1 MNNYIFNH
9 TLYILLIGAF
19 LLTSCAKAT
28 LTVRSP
34 AEINTR
40 DIRNIAVGKFEIGQ
54 ISLKY
59 KTERNGIWQ
68 THPVL
73 LNEAQQK
80 SISRSVR
87 ARVINLLTATPYFKV
102 VFSDEFEKLE
112 NDTAL
117 QQLVSVRGYKTQ
129 NVDAVISG
137 KLWLEIERTDGV
149 DLSKEGLE
157 YFRPPEGGCASNFSS
172 DTDDCAPEDFGL
184 NLTVDQVV
192 WWPYKSTR
200 GTLGLEIKMT
210 RLVPAEVVATT
221 FETRTY
227 SQRIGGRS
235 TESFQQ
241 IAESLTSV
249 LPTSKTTETE
259 SIEKSA
265 DVLPSFEQI
274 IADLALSIA
283 SGFVRRV
290 AVTDK
295 TVSYPIA
302 DGKFPNSKI
311 LIEAGAYD
319 LAIEQLQQATAENPD
334 PNDLYN
340 LGLCFEAVG
349 DYGLAQTSYR
359 EAWSA
364 EPENLLFAQGM
375 GRIERLQRENPQLL
389 RQLESR

>member
-1 MNNYIFNH
+1 MKLFNNYILNKLF
-9 TLYILLIGAF
+9 LMLLISAF
-19 LLTSCAKAT
+19 IISGCAKAT

-40 DIRNIAVGKFEIGQ
+40 KIKNVAVGGFEIGQ
-54 ISLKY
+54 MMLKF
-59 KTERNGIWQ
+59 KTERNGVWQ

-73 LNEAQQK
+73 LSEEQQK

-102 VFSDEFEKLE
+102 IFSDEFEKLA
-112 NDTAL
+112 NDAAL
-117 QQLVSVRGYKTQ
+117 QQLVSVRGYKTK
-129 NVDAVISG
+129 NVDAVING

-157 YFRPPEGGCASNFSS
+157 YFRPPRSRNSI
-172 DTDDCAPEDFGL
+172 GL

-210 RLVPAEVVATT
+210 RLLPTEVVATT

-227 SQRIGGRS
+227 SQRIGGRNG
-235 TESFQQ
+235 ESFQQ
-241 IAESLTSV
+241 IADSFTSV
-249 LPTSKTTETE
+249 LSTSKSSKTD
-259 SIEKSA
+259 SIESST

-274 IADLALSIA
+274 IADMALSIA

-290 AVTDK
+290 AVTEK
-295 TVSYPIA
+295 VVSYPIA
-302 DGKFPNSKI
+302 EGSFPNAKI

-319 LAIEQLQQATAENPD
+319 VAIDQLQQATAENSD

-340 LGLCFEAVG
+340 LGLCFEAIG
-349 DYGLAQTSYR
+349 DYGLAHTTYR
-359 EAWSA
+359 EAWQTD
-364 EPENLLFAQGM
+364 PENLLFAQGL
-375 GRIERLQRENPQLL
+375 GRIERLRRENPQLQ

>member
-1 MNNYIFNH
+1 MNSYMFNH

-19 LLTSCAKAT
+19 LLASCAKAT
-28 LTVRSP
+28 LKVRSP

-40 DIRNIAVGKFEIGQ
+40 DIRKIAVGKFEIGQ

-73 LNEAQQK
+73 LNVAQQK

-157 YFRPPEGGCASNFSS
+157 YFRPPRSRRSL
-172 DTDDCAPEDFGL
+172 GL

-210 RLVPAEVVATT
+210 RRAEC
-221 FETRTY
+221 
-227 SQRIGGRS
+227 
-235 TESFQQ
+235 
-241 IAESLTSV
+241 
-249 LPTSKTTETE
+249 
-259 SIEKSA
+259 SILCSRVIRLQEKSQ
-265 DVLPSFEQI
+265 F
-274 IADLALSIA
+274 
-283 SGFVRRV
+283 GRMRHF
-290 AVTDK
+290 
-295 TVSYPIA
+295 
-302 DGKFPNSKI
+302 
-311 LIEAGAYD
+311 
-319 LAIEQLQQATAENPD
+319 
-334 PNDLYN
+334 
-340 LGLCFEAVG
+340 G
-349 DYGLAQTSYR
+349 DFKVK
-359 EAWSA
+359 
-364 EPENLLFAQGM
+364 P
-375 GRIERLQRENPQLL
+375 
-389 RQLESR
+389 

>member
-1 MNNYIFNH
+1 MKLFNNYILNKLF
-9 TLYILLIGAF
+9 LMLLISAF
-19 LLTSCAKAT
+19 IISGCAKAT

-40 DIRNIAVGKFEIGQ
+40 KIKNVAVGGFEIGQ
-54 ISLKY
+54 MMLKF
-59 KTERNGIWQ
+59 KTERNGVWQ

-73 LNEAQQK
+73 LSEEQQK

-102 VFSDEFEKLE
+102 IFSDEFEKLA
-112 NDTAL
+112 NDAAL
-117 QQLVSVRGYKTQ
+117 QQLVSVRGYKTK
-129 NVDAVISG
+129 NVDAVING

-157 YFRPPEGGCASNFSS
+157 YFRPPRSRNSI
-172 DTDDCAPEDFGL
+172 GL

-210 RLVPAEVVATT
+210 RLLPTEVVATT

-227 SQRIGGRS
+227 SQRIGGRNG
-235 TESFQQ
+235 ESFQQ
-241 IAESLTSV
+241 IADSFTSV
-249 LPTSKTTETE
+249 LSTSDSSKTD
-259 SIEKSA
+259 SIESSA

-274 IADLALSIA
+274 IADMALSIA

-290 AVTDK
+290 AVTEK
-295 TVSYPIA
+295 VVSYPIA
-302 DGKFPNSKI
+302 EGSFPNAKI

-319 LAIEQLQQATAENPD
+319 VAIDQLQQATAENSD

-340 LGLCFEAVG
+340 LGLCFEAIG
-349 DYGLAQTSYR
+349 DYGLAHTTYR
-359 EAWSA
+359 EAWQTD
-364 EPENLLFAQGM
+364 PENLLFAQGL
-375 GRIERLQRENPQLL
+375 GRIERLRRENPQLQ

>member
-1 MNNYIFNH
+1 MKLFNNYILNKLF
-9 TLYILLIGAF
+9 LMLLISAF
-19 LLTSCAKAT
+19 LISGCAKAT
-28 LTVRSP
+28 LTIRSP

-40 DIRNIAVGKFEIGQ
+40 KIKNVAVGGFEIGQ
-54 ISLKY
+54 MMLKF
-59 KTERNGIWQ
+59 KTERNGVWQ

-73 LNEAQQK
+73 LSEEQQK

-102 VFSDEFEKLE
+102 IFSDEFEKLA
-112 NDTAL
+112 NDAAL
-117 QQLVSVRGYKTQ
+117 QQLVSVRGYKTK
-129 NVDAVISG
+129 NVDAVING

-157 YFRPPEGGCASNFSS
+157 YFRPPRSRNSI
-172 DTDDCAPEDFGL
+172 GL

-210 RLVPAEVVATT
+210 RLLPTEVVATT

-227 SQRIGGRS
+227 SQRIGGRNG
-235 TESFQQ
+235 ESFQQ
-241 IAESLTSV
+241 IADSFTSV
-249 LPTSKTTETE
+249 LSTSDTSKID
-259 SIEKSA
+259 SIESSA

-274 IADLALSIA
+274 IADMALSIA

-290 AVTDK
+290 AVTEK
-295 TVSYPIA
+295 VVSYPIA
-302 DGKFPNSKI
+302 EGSFPNAKI

-319 LAIEQLQQATAENPD
+319 VAIDQLQQATAENSD

-340 LGLCFEAVG
+340 LGLCFEAIG
-349 DYGLAQTSYR
+349 DYGLAHTTYR
-359 EAWSA
+359 EAWKTD
-364 EPENLLFAQGM
+364 PENLLCAQGL
-375 GRIERLQRENPQLL
+375 GRIERLRRENPQLQ

>member
-1 MNNYIFNH
+1 MKLFNNYILNKLF
-9 TLYILLIGAF
+9 LMLLISAF
-19 LLTSCAKAT
+19 LISGCAKAT
-28 LTVRSP
+28 ITVRSP

-40 DIRNIAVGKFEIGQ
+40 KIKNVAVGGFEIGQ
-54 ISLKY
+54 MMLKF
-59 KTERNGIWQ
+59 KTERNGVWQ

-73 LNEAQQK
+73 LSEEQQK

-102 VFSDEFEKLE
+102 IFSDEFEKLA
-112 NDTAL
+112 NDAAL
-117 QQLVSVRGYKTQ
+117 QQLVSVRGYKTK
-129 NVDAVISG
+129 NVDAVING

-157 YFRPPEGGCASNFSS
+157 YFRPPRSRNSI
-172 DTDDCAPEDFGL
+172 GL

-200 GTLGLEIKMT
+200 GTLGLEIKLT
-210 RLVPAEVVATT
+210 RLLPTEVVATT

-227 SQRIGGRS
+227 SQRIGGRNG
-235 TESFQQ
+235 ESFQQ
-241 IAESLTSV
+241 IADSFTSV
-249 LPTSKTTETE
+249 LSTSKTSKTD
-259 SIEKSA
+259 SIESSS

-274 IADLALSIA
+274 IADMALSIA

-290 AVTDK
+290 AVTEK
-295 TVSYPIA
+295 VVSYPIA
-302 DGKFPNSKI
+302 EGSFPNAKI

-319 LAIEQLQQATAENPD
+319 VAIDKLQQATAVNSD

-340 LGLCFEAVG
+340 LGLCFEAIG
-349 DYGLAQTSYR
+349 DYGLAHTTYR
-359 EAWSA
+359 EAWKA
-364 EPENLLFAQGM
+364 DPENLLFAQGL
-375 GRIERLQRENPQLL
+375 GRIERLRRENPQLQ

>member
-1 MNNYIFNH
+1 MKFLNNYIFNH
-9 TLYILLIGAF
+9 LLLIILITVF
-19 LLTSCAKAT
+19 LISSCAKAT

-40 DIRNIAVGKFEIGQ
+40 KIKNIAVGGFEIGR
-54 ISLKY
+54 IMLKF
-59 KTERNGIWQ
+59 KTERNGVWQ

-73 LNEAQQK
+73 LNDEQQK

-102 VFSDEFEKLE
+102 IFSDEFEKLG
-112 NDTAL
+112 NDSAL
-117 QQLVSVRGYKTQ
+117 QQLVSVRGYKTK
-129 NVDAVISG
+129 NVDAVING

-149 DLSKEGLE
+149 ELSKEGLE
-157 YFRPPEGGCASNFSS
+157 YFRPPRSRNSL
-172 DTDDCAPEDFGL
+172 GL

-200 GTLGLEIKMT
+200 GTLGLEIKLT
-210 RLVPAEVVATT
+210 RLLPTEVIATT

-235 TESFQQ
+235 GESFQQ
-241 IAESLTSV
+241 IAESFTSV
-249 LPTSKTTETE
+249 LSASKSSKTDNIE
-259 SIEKSA
+259 SSV
-265 DVLPSFEQI
+265 DVLPAFEQI
-274 IADLALSIA
+274 IADMALSIA

-290 AVTDK
+290 AVTEK
-295 TVSYPIA
+295 VVSYPVA
-302 DGKFPNSKI
+302 EGSFPNAKI

-319 LAIEQLQQATAENPD
+319 LAIAQLQQATAENPD

-340 LGLCFEAVG
+340 LGLCFEAIG
-349 DYGLAQTSYR
+349 DFGLAQNTYR
-359 EAWSA
+359 EAWQA
-364 EPENLLFAQGM
+364 EPENLLFAQGL
-375 GRIERLQRENPQLL
+375 GRIERLRREHPQLQ

>member
-1 MNNYIFNH
+1 MKLFNNYILNKLF
-9 TLYILLIGAF
+9 LMLLISAF
-19 LLTSCAKAT
+19 LISGCAKAT
-28 LTVRSP
+28 LTIRSP

-40 DIRNIAVGKFEIGQ
+40 KIKNVAVGGFEIGQ
-54 ISLKY
+54 MMLKF
-59 KTERNGIWQ
+59 KTERNGVWQ

-73 LNEAQQK
+73 LSEEQQK

-87 ARVINLLTATPYFKV
+87 ARVINLLTATTYFKV
-102 VFSDEFEKLE
+102 IFSDEFEKLA
-112 NDTAL
+112 NDAAL
-117 QQLVSVRGYKTQ
+117 QQLVSVRGYKTK
-129 NVDAVISG
+129 NVDAVING

-157 YFRPPEGGCASNFSS
+157 YFRPPRSRNSI
-172 DTDDCAPEDFGL
+172 GL

-210 RLVPAEVVATT
+210 RLLPTEVVATT

-227 SQRIGGRS
+227 SQRIGGRNG
-235 TESFQQ
+235 ESFQQ
-241 IAESLTSV
+241 IADSFTSV
-249 LPTSKTTETE
+249 LSTSDTSKID
-259 SIEKSA
+259 SIESSA

-274 IADLALSIA
+274 IADMALSIA

-290 AVTDK
+290 AVTEK
-295 TVSYPIA
+295 VVSYPIA
-302 DGKFPNSKI
+302 EGSFPNAKI

-319 LAIEQLQQATAENPD
+319 VAIDQLQQATAENSD

-340 LGLCFEAVG
+340 LGLCFEAIG
-349 DYGLAQTSYR
+349 DYGLAHTTYR
-359 EAWSA
+359 EAWKTD
-364 EPENLLFAQGM
+364 PENLLFAQGL
-375 GRIERLQRENPQLL
+375 GRIERLRRENPQLQ

>member
-1 MNNYIFNH
+1 MKLFNNYILNKVF
-9 TLYILLIGAF
+9 LMLLISAF
-19 LLTSCAKAT
+19 LISGCAKAT

-40 DIRNIAVGKFEIGQ
+40 KIKNVAVGGFEIGQ
-54 ISLKY
+54 MMLKF
-59 KTERNGIWQ
+59 KTERNGVWQ

-73 LNEAQQK
+73 LSEEQQK
-80 SISRSVR
+80 SISRSIR

-102 VFSDEFEKLE
+102 IFSDEFEKLA
-112 NDTAL
+112 NDAAL
-117 QQLVSVRGYKTQ
+117 QQLVSVRGYKTK
-129 NVDAVISG
+129 NVDAVING

-157 YFRPPEGGCASNFSS
+157 YFRPPRSRNSI
-172 DTDDCAPEDFGL
+172 GL

-200 GTLGLEIKMT
+200 GTLGLEIKLT
-210 RLVPAEVVATT
+210 RLLPTEVVATT

-227 SQRIGGRS
+227 SQRIGGRNG
-235 TESFQQ
+235 ESFQQ
-241 IAESLTSV
+241 IADSLTSA
-249 LPTSKTTETE
+249 LATSDSSKID
-259 SIEKSA
+259 SIESSA

-274 IADLALSIA
+274 IADMALSIA

-290 AVTDK
+290 AVTEK
-295 TVSYPIA
+295 VVSYPIA
-302 DGKFPNSKI
+302 EGSFPNAKI

-319 LAIEQLQQATAENPD
+319 LAIDQLQQATAENSD

-340 LGLCFEAVG
+340 LGLCFEAIG
-349 DYGLAQTSYR
+349 DYGLAHTTYR
-359 EAWSA
+359 EAWKA
-364 EPENLLFAQGM
+364 DPENLLFAQGL
-375 GRIERLQRENPQLL
+375 GRIERLRRENPQLQ

>member
-1 MNNYIFNH
+1 MKLFNNYILNKLF
-9 TLYILLIGAF
+9 LMLLISAF
-19 LLTSCAKAT
+19 LISGCAKAT
-28 LTVRSP
+28 ITVRSP

-40 DIRNIAVGKFEIGQ
+40 KIKNVAVGGFEIGQ
-54 ISLKY
+54 MMLKF
-59 KTERNGIWQ
+59 KTERNGVWQ

-73 LNEAQQK
+73 LSEEQQK

-102 VFSDEFEKLE
+102 IFSDEFEKLAS
-112 NDTAL
+112 DAAL
-117 QQLVSVRGYKTQ
+117 QQLVSVRGYKTK
-129 NVDAVISG
+129 NVDAVING

-157 YFRPPEGGCASNFSS
+157 YFRPPRSRNSI
-172 DTDDCAPEDFGL
+172 GL

-200 GTLGLEIKMT
+200 GTLGLEIKLT
-210 RLVPAEVVATT
+210 RLLPTEVVATT

-227 SQRIGGRS
+227 SQRIGGRNG
-235 TESFQQ
+235 ESFQQ
-241 IAESLTSV
+241 IADSFTSV
-249 LPTSKTTETE
+249 LSTSKTSKTD
-259 SIEKSA
+259 SIESSS

-274 IADLALSIA
+274 IADMALSIA

-290 AVTDK
+290 AVTEK
-295 TVSYPIA
+295 VVSYPIA
-302 DGKFPNSKI
+302 EGSFPNAKI

-319 LAIEQLQQATAENPD
+319 VAIDKLQQATAENSD

-340 LGLCFEAVG
+340 LGLCFEAIG
-349 DYGLAQTSYR
+349 DYGLAHTTYR
-359 EAWSA
+359 EAWKA
-364 EPENLLFAQGM
+364 DPENLLFAQGL
-375 GRIERLQRENPQLL
+375 GRIERLRRENPQLQ

>member
-73 LNEAQQK
+73 LNEARQK

-157 YFRPPEGGCASNFSS
+157 YFRPPRSRRSL
-172 DTDDCAPEDFGL
+172 GL

-364 EPENLLFAQGM
+364 APENLLFAQGM

>member
-1 MNNYIFNH
+1 MKLFNNYILNKLF
-9 TLYILLIGAF
+9 LMLLISAF
-19 LLTSCAKAT
+19 LISGCAKAT
-28 LTVRSP
+28 LTIRSP

-40 DIRNIAVGKFEIGQ
+40 KIKNVAVGGFEIGQ
-54 ISLKY
+54 MMLKF
-59 KTERNGIWQ
+59 KTERNGVWQ

-73 LNEAQQK
+73 LSEEQQK

-102 VFSDEFEKLE
+102 IFSDEFEKLA
-112 NDTAL
+112 NDAAL
-117 QQLVSVRGYKTQ
+117 QQLVSVRGYKTK
-129 NVDAVISG
+129 NVDAVING

-157 YFRPPEGGCASNFSS
+157 YFRPPRSRNSI
-172 DTDDCAPEDFGL
+172 GL

-200 GTLGLEIKMT
+200 GTLGLEIKMS
-210 RLVPAEVVATT
+210 RLLPTEVVATT

-227 SQRIGGRS
+227 SQRIGGRNG
-235 TESFQQ
+235 ESFQQ
-241 IAESLTSV
+241 IADSFTSV
-249 LPTSKTTETE
+249 LSTSDTSKID
-259 SIEKSA
+259 SIESSA

-274 IADLALSIA
+274 IADMALSIA

-290 AVTDK
+290 AVTEK
-295 TVSYPIA
+295 VVSYPIA
-302 DGKFPNSKI
+302 EGSFPNAKI

-319 LAIEQLQQATAENPD
+319 VAIDQLQQATAENSD

-340 LGLCFEAVG
+340 LGLCFEAIG
-349 DYGLAQTSYR
+349 DYGLAHTTYR
-359 EAWSA
+359 EAWKTD
-364 EPENLLFAQGM
+364 PENLLFAQGL
-375 GRIERLQRENPQLL
+375 GRIERLRRENPQLQ